1 MFARASFALVVVFA
15 AGLVACGTPQQE
27 EIGTTTQGLTQLAP
41 GTIDGLGIEL
51 HRIETLTAGQAGHV
65 IYAKDN
71 THQLSTK
78 WVPYDW
84 RRAAD
89 GKNITYVVDPIF
101 KIANGSV
108 DSEPAVDAS
117 FETFS
122 DETCSKL
129 PIVKRLPVP
138 GVFPSAILGLPGM
151 VGDPFVADI
160 VELGYLPGWIFD
172 AVLDEPGAQDYVLG
186 VTFTFIFINP
196 DGSPTDINGDG
207 KLDTALKE
215 IWYNDNFTWTTTG
228 ERFDIETVTLHENG
242 HALEMGHFGMLHRTP
257 NGKIHFSP
265 LAVMNAIYSG
275 VQRKLRGNDIASYC
289 ALFAAWPR

>member
-89 GKNITYVVDPIF
+89 GKNITLNPTEN
-101 KIANGSV
+101 AGST
-108 DSEPAVDAS
+108 SW
-117 FETFS
+117 
-122 DETCSKL
+122 TCTGGD
-129 PIVKRLPVP
+129 VP
-138 GVFPSAILGLPGM
+138 GKYRPAECRS
-151 VGDPFVADI
+151 
-160 VELGYLPGWIFD
+160 
-172 AVLDEPGAQDYVLG
+172 
-186 VTFTFIFINP
+186 
-196 DGSPTDINGDG
+196 
-207 KLDTALKE
+207 
-215 IWYNDNFTWTTTG
+215 
-228 ERFDIETVTLHENG
+228 
-242 HALEMGHFGMLHRTP
+242 
-257 NGKIHFSP
+257 
-265 LAVMNAIYSG
+265 
-275 VQRKLRGNDIASYC
+275 
-289 ALFAAWPR
+289 